1 MPKSKRNRTVHMTQ
15 VSKKTREHKD
25 KLLENIRD
33 AIPDYQH
40 IFVFSIENMRNTH
53 LQELRKELND
63 SKYVYTHNIS
73 LSLSVSSLLASGAL
87 ARSSFSLSP
96 LCPCTMNAPAT
107 DKSPPCAPSSPES
120 SSARRRS

>member
-33 AIPDYQH
+33 AIPEYQH

-63 SKYVYTHNIS
+63 SKYVFTHNLSLPPS
-73 LSLSVSSLLASGAL
+73 LSSILGSWAL
-87 ARSSFSLSP
+87 AHPSLSFP
-96 LCPCTMNAPAT
+96 LLLYALKTPAT
-107 DKSPPCAPSSPES
+107 DRSVSLSAES